1 MAYLTSPGAT
11 AIALGVTGTKRDDL
25 SPYLANSLVLVPN
38 FIGSLRVGPEFSDSV
53 FKWDED
59 ILNPGFVTDT
69 TAGGLSSS
77 VQTMVLSAN
86 DAANIRIGFILSD
99 ISASA
104 GGLGA
109 GEQIS
114 VSDVQGTNIQIQRGY
129 NGTTA
134 TSHGQS
140 AVFKIVAR
148 PDQEVSGLNND
159 MSRPRTAHYNY
170 ATRQTTDVILSN
182 ELINRARR
190 GYTVGIN
197 DEMDY
202 QFYQRTEELIRTAN
216 TTAIYSRP
224 YQGRNGAVGASGGDY
239 STTCGFYPYLDTT
252 QNNVLTV
259 GTVDVN
265 WATQGYGTAQVYQA
279 INYANKLLYRNGALP
294 DRILVGPN
302 GAGDIGNAFKDQ
314 IRLVQGEMNRGFA
327 ANVVKTTLGNELL
340 VVLDGQVEDTTGIGQ
355 IFIYDSGRICIRPM
369 ADQFYSVISAPTFLD
384 GAAVRMVNKW
394 GVEIR
399 NTGTDAGQSHMLII
413 NANFTQ
419 N

>member
-11 AIALGVTGTKRDDL
+11 AIALGAAGTKRDDI
-25 SPYLANSLVLVPN
+25 SAYLCNSLVLAPN
-38 FIGSLRVGPEFSDSV
+38 FIGSLRVGAEFSDSI

-59 ILNPGFVTDT
+59 QLNPGIVTDA
-69 TAGGLSSS
+69 TAGGLGAA
-77 VQTMVLSAN
+77 TATIVLSQA
-86 DAANIRIGFILSD
+86 DASNLRIGFILSD
-99 ISASA
+99 ISAAA

-129 NGTTA
+129 NGTSA
-134 TSHGQS
+134 TTHAQS

-170 ATRQTTDVILSN
+170 STRQTTDVILSN

-190 GYTVGIN
+190 GYTVGVN

-216 TTAIYSRP
+216 TSALYSRP
-224 YQGRNGAVGASGGDY
+224 YQGRNGALGAAAGDY
-239 STTCGFYPYLDTT
+239 STTAGFYPYLDTT
-252 QNNVLTV
+252 QNGVLTV

-265 WATQGYGTAQVYQA
+265 WTTQGYGLGQVYQA
-279 INYANKLLYRNGALP
+279 VNYANKLLYRNGALP
-294 DRILVGPN
+294 DRLLVGPN
-302 GAGDIGNAFKDQ
+302 GAGDVGNAFKDQ
-314 IRLVQGEMNRGFA
+314 IRLVQNEMTRGFA
-327 ANVVKTTLGNELL
+327 ANVLRTTLGNELQ

-394 GVEIR
+394 GLEVR

-413 NANFTQ
+413 NGNFTQ